1 MTARMPVPLAR
12 KDEEAS
18 IQQVR
23 RPKPRV
29 LLELGTAMWDLMHAF
44 DRVFRSLG
52 IPTAMSFAEEEEEGL
67 RVETVELSCSGCG
80 KTTVIDA
87 ELRTETKF
95 CSYCGQ
101 PVEGVNAEATD

>member
-1 MTARMPVPLAR
+1 MPVPLAR
-12 KDEEAS
+12 RNESAIER
-18 IQQVR
+18 VR

-52 IPTAMSFAEEEEEGL
+52 IPTVMSFAEEEGL

-87 ELRTETKF
+87 ELRMETKF
-95 CSYCGQ
+95 CSYCGE
-101 PVEGVNAEATD
+101 PLEGDDAEATD